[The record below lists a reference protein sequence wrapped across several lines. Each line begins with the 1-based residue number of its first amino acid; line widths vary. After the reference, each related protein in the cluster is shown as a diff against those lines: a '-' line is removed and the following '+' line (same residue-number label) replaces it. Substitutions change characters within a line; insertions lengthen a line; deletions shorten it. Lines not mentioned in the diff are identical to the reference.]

1 MLKSGRNPGKKW
13 GVNLRELNKKRLGS
27 YAIVGVAMILL
38 RQGVM
43 AAGFMREPTD
53 SIATWGMVLAGIGF
67 YVFHFELRRGRG
79 LSPEGD
85 EMLLGGPKLNGGL
98 LVALSL
104 FFFSL
109 TLGKG
114 LVIFVLFGGLLLLFT
129 KLIRN
134 GQRKEQVK

>member
-1 MLKSGRNPGKKW
+1 MLKSCRNPGKKW

-43 AAGFMREPTD
+43 AAGYMREPTD

-85 EMLLGGPKLNGGL
+85 EMLLGGPKLHGGL

>member
-1 MLKSGRNPGKKW
+1 M
-13 GVNLRELNKKRLGS
+13 RELNKKRLAS
-27 YAIVGVAMILL
+27 YAIVALAMILL

-43 AAGFMREPTD
+43 VAGFMRAPSDT
-53 SIATWGMVLAGIGF
+53 IATWGMVLAGIGF

-85 EMLLGGPKLNGGL
+85 EVLFGGPKLHGGL

-104 FFFSL
+104 FFFAL

-134 GQRKEQVK
+134 VKQS

>member
-1 MLKSGRNPGKKW
+1 M
-13 GVNLRELNKKRLGS
+13 RELNKKRLGS

-85 EMLLGGPKLNGGL
+85 EMLLGGPKLHGGL

-134 GQRKEQVK
+134 GKDKE

>member
-1 MLKSGRNPGKKW
+1 M
-13 GVNLRELNKKRLGS
+13 RELNKKRLAS
-27 YAIVGVAMILL
+27 YAIVALAMILL

-43 AAGFMREPTD
+43 AAGFMRAPSDT
-53 SIATWGMVLAGIGF
+53 IATWGMVLAGIGF

-79 LSPEGD
+79 LSPEG
-85 EMLLGGPKLNGGL
+85 EEVLFGGPKLHGGL

-104 FFFSL
+104 FFFAL

-134 GQRKEQVK
+134 VKQS

>member
-1 MLKSGRNPGKKW
+1 MLKSCRNPGKKW
-13 GVNLRELNKKRLGS
+13 GIILRELNRKRLAS
-27 YAIVGVAMILL
+27 YAIVALAMILL

-43 AAGFMREPTD
+43 AAGFMRAPSDT
-53 SIATWGMVLAGIGF
+53 IATWGMVLAGIGF

-79 LSPEGD
+79 LSSEGD
-85 EMLLGGPKLNGGL
+85 EVLFGGPKLHGGL

-104 FFFSL
+104 FFFAL

-134 GQRKEQVK
+134 VKKS